1 MRLLSQLAI
10 VMAIG
15 FSGLAIS
22 SVLPFPLPGSII
34 GMILLLLLLCFK
46 LLKMKHIQ
54 DVGGFFLRNMG
65 VFFVPPCVGIIEYFG
80 LLQDKLFAFILIS
93 IISTL
98 LTFLAT
104 AAAVTL
110 VIGLQRKL
118 SKKETV

>member
-1 MRLLSQLAI
+1 MRLLTQLAI

-22 SVLPFPLPGSII
+22 AVLPFPLPGSII

-46 LLKMKHIQ
+46 LLQLKHIQ
-54 DVGGFFLRNMG
+54 EVGGFFLRNMG

-93 IISTL
+93 ITSTL

-104 AAAVTL
+104 AATVTL
-110 VIGLQRKL
+110 VIGLQQKL
-118 SKKETV
+118 SKKDTV